1 MNWYLKVL
9 KNYANFSG
17 RAQRK
22 EYWYFNLLSLI
33 IAGVLG
39 VVDAAMGNPAVT
51 ENGIGPIGMIYILLT
66 MLPAIAV
73 TVRRLHDISRS
84 GWWILIGLI
93 PLIGII
99 VLIIFAAQDS
109 DPNENEYGLNPKS
122 VTGVAG

>member
-1 MNWYLKVL
+1 MSWYLKVL

-51 ENGIGPIGMIYILLT
+51 ENGVGPIGMIYILLT

-84 GWWILIGLI
+84 GWWILIGLV

-109 DPNENEYGLNPKS
+109 DPNENEYGQNPKLA
-122 VTGVAG
+122 TGVAG

>member
-33 IAGVLG
+33 IASVLG

-51 ENGIGPIGMIYILLT
+51 QNGVGPIGMIYILLT
-66 MLPAIAV
+66 VLPAIAV

-109 DPNENEYGLNPKS
+109 DPNENEYGANPKLAA
-122 VTGVAG
+122 GVAG

>member
-22 EYWYFNLLSLI
+22 EYWYFNLVSVI
-33 IAGVLG
+33 IAFVLG
-39 VVDAAMGNPAVT
+39 IMDTAMGNPVINAS
-51 ENGIGPIGMIYILLT
+51 GIGPIEMIYALLILL
-66 MLPAIAV
+66 PSIAV

-84 GWWILIGLI
+84 GWWLLICLV

-99 VLIIFAAQDS
+99 VLIVFAAQGS
-109 DPNENEYGLNPKS
+109 DLNDNQYGPQPKLAS
-122 VTGVAG
+122 RVN